1 MGRPAKALF
10 GFNRALGSNLTPSA
24 MSIRARC
31 AFAVLIAASTLFVGA
46 GNVSARGCANTY
58 TARRGDSWWSIASKS
73 NVTLKQILTLNKASM
88 RTVILIGDDVCVPA
102 VSQPAVSQ
110 PAVSQLAAR
119 KPAARRPAASQVVTT
134 YTRNEIETIIRDI
147 WPDDLEN
154 RALKIAWRESN
165 FRPEVINRQSRCC
178 YGLFQIYYRWH
189 TNWLPSVGVT
199 SAEQLFDP
207 VLNTRAAYKLYVR
220 NGWGPWKLSTAG

>member
-1 MGRPAKALF
+1 MN
-10 GFNRALGSNLTPSA
+10 NRT
-24 MSIRARC
+24 RC
-31 AFAVLIAASTLFVGA
+31 AFVVLVATVAIAVGSSTVQAKSCGA
-46 GNVSARGCANTY
+46 TY

-73 NVTLKQILTLNKASM
+73 HTTLKQILKLNGASM
-88 RTVILIGDDVCVPA
+88 STLILVGRNVCVPNTA
-102 VSQPAVSQ
+102 KPAVPVPSVAK
-110 PAVSQLAAR
+110 PAVPV
-119 KPAARRPAASQVVTT
+119 KV

-154 RALKIAWRESN
+154 RAIKIARRESN
-165 FRPEVINRQSRCC
+165 LRPEVINRRTRCC

-207 VLNTRAAYKLYVR
+207 VLNTRAAYKLYQR

>member
-1 MGRPAKALF
+1 MK
-10 GFNRALGSNLTPSA
+10 
-24 MSIRARC
+24 IRARC
-31 AFAVLIAASTLFVGA
+31 AFAVLIIASTLFVDA
-46 GNVSARGCANTY
+46 GNVSARGGCANAY
-58 TARRGDSWWSIASKS
+58 TARRGDSWWSIAAKS

-88 RTVILIGDDVCVPA
+88 KTIILIGDEVCVPA
-102 VSQPAVSQ
+102 INQS
-110 PAVSQLAAR
+110 AAR
-119 KPAARRPAASQVVTT
+119 KPATRKPAASQVVTT
-134 YTRNEIETIIRDI
+134 YTRNEIEAIIRDI

-154 RALKIAWRESN
+154 RALEIAQRESN
-165 FRPEVINRQSRCC
+165 LRPQVINRQSRCC

-199 SAEQLFDP
+199 SAAQLFDP

>member
-1 MGRPAKALF
+1 MS
-10 GFNRALGSNLTPSA
+10 NRAR
-24 MSIRARC
+24 I
-31 AFAVLIAASTLFVGA
+31 AFVALIAIVAIAVGSSTVHA
-46 GNVSARGCANTY
+46 KSCAATY

-73 NVTLKQILTLNKASM
+73 HTTLKQILKLNGASM
-88 RTVILIGDDVCVPA
+88 STLILVGRKVCVPA
-102 VSQPAVSQ
+102 VAKPAVPVPS
-110 PAVSQLAAR
+110 AV
-119 KPAARRPAASQVVTT
+119 KPADPVKV

-154 RALKIAWRESN
+154 RALKIAQRESKL
-165 FRPEVINRQSRCC
+165 RPEVINRQSRCC

-189 TNWLPSVGVT
+189 TGWLPSVGVT

-207 VLNTRAAYKLYVR
+207 VLNTRAAYKLYQR

>member
-1 MGRPAKALF
+1 MGRPAKALS
-10 GFNRALGSNLTPSA
+10 GFNRAVGSNPTLSA

-31 AFAVLIAASTLFVGA
+31 AVAVLIAASTLFVDA

-58 TARRGDSWWSIASKS
+58 TARGGDSWWSIAAKS
-73 NVTLKQILTLNKASM
+73 NVTLKQILTLNKAS
-88 RTVILIGDDVCVPA
+88 TKTIILIGDEVCVPA

-110 PAVSQLAAR
+110 PAAR
-119 KPAARRPAASQVVTT
+119 KPVASQVVTT

-154 RALKIAWRESN
+154 RALKIAQRESN
-165 FRPEVINRQSRCC
+165 LRPQVINRQSRCC

-189 TNWLPSVGVT
+189 TDWLPSVGVT